1 MGVEQVRG
9 LVPLG
14 RLGRV
19 AAHQV
24 GIHSCGDWTWRW
36 NVHRIKLAGRRV
48 LQVVTVCM
56 LAVLLLISPS
66 ANAGRLAQG
75 RAVVEILVDPA
86 LLLQYQGRLLDPG
99 TGDPKPDGSYQMI
112 LRLYDAATGGS
123 ILWSETK
130 DVAVSD
136 GLFTTFLGD
145 AVALDLSDFDGEPL
159 WLSVTVGA
167 DPEATP
173 RQRVTHVA
181 YALHAED
188 ADTVDGQEAAEFAAA
203 VHDHAAAD
211 IASGTL
217 ATDRFSAYDDLAA
230 ENKIGS
236 GNDQVASGGHDHD
249 ERYYTE
255 SESEGRYV
263 NDNAGEVG
271 DADVVNG
278 GLSPAK
284 IVGTAWTSTNDGSG
298 SGLDADRLDGQHATS
313 FASASHGH
321 DGLPLAYAVIKSDG
335 TKVSGT
341 ANVSSTWNSFYK
353 RYEVTISRVS
363 YFWSNYQTMVTA
375 MYGCGNV
382 APVTGSVSGKLLIHI
397 YNPSGT
403 LVQCDFQFVTF
414 QP

>member
-1 MGVEQVRG
+1 
-9 LVPLG
+9 
-14 RLGRV
+14 
-19 AAHQV
+19 
-24 GIHSCGDWTWRW
+24 
-36 NVHRIKLAGRRV
+36 VHRPKLAGARV
-48 LQVVTVCM
+48 LQVVTVCT
-56 LAVLLLISPS
+56 LALLLLISPS
-66 ANAGRLAQG
+66 ANAGRLTQG
-75 RAVVEILVDPA
+75 QAVLESLVDPA

-130 DVAVSD
+130 DVTVSD

-145 AVALDLSDFDGEPL
+145 ADALDLSDFDGEPL

-188 ADTVDGQEAAEFAAA
+188 ADTVD
-203 VHDHAAAD
+203 
-211 IASGTL
+211 
-217 ATDRFSAYDDLAA
+217 
-230 ENKIGS
+230 
-236 GNDQVASGGHDHD
+236 
-249 ERYYTE
+249 
-255 SESEGRYV
+255 
-263 NDNAGEVG
+263 EVG

-284 IVGTAWTSTNDGSG
+284 IAGTAWTSTNDGSG

-321 DGLPLAYAVIKSDG
+321 DGLPLAYAVILSSGNKA
-335 TKVSGT
+335 SGT
-341 ANVSSTWNSFYK
+341 ANVGSTWNK
-353 RYEVTISRVS
+353 LLRRYEITISRVIYIRDS
-363 YFWSNYQTMVTA
+363 YQTIVTP

-382 APVTGSVSGKLLIHI
+382 APVVSSASSKLLVYI

>member
-1 MGVEQVRG
+1 
-9 LVPLG
+9 
-14 RLGRV
+14 
-19 AAHQV
+19 
-24 GIHSCGDWTWRW
+24 
-36 NVHRIKLAGRRV
+36 VHRPKLAGARV
-48 LQVVTVCM
+48 LQVVTVCT
-56 LAVLLLISPS
+56 LALLLLISPS
-66 ANAGRLAQG
+66 ANAGRLTQG
-75 RAVVEILVDPA
+75 QAVLESLVDPA

-112 LRLYDAATGGS
+112 LRLYDAASGGS

-130 DVAVSD
+130 DVTVSD

-145 AVALDLSDFDGEPL
+145 ADALDLSDFDGEPL

-203 VHDHAAAD
+203 
-211 IASGTL
+211 
-217 ATDRFSAYDDLAA
+217 
-230 ENKIGS
+230 
-236 GNDQVASGGHDHD
+236 GHDHD

-255 SESEGRYV
+255 SETDGRYV

-284 IVGTAWTSTNDGSG
+284 IAGTAWTSTNDGSG

-313 FASASHGH
+313 FASASHSH
-321 DGLPLAYAVIKSDG
+321 DSLPLAYAVILSNGSKS
-335 TKVSGT
+335 SGT
-341 ANVSSTWNSFYK
+341 GNVGSTWNKFLM
-353 RYEVTISRVS
+353 RYEITISRVVYVWGS
-363 YFWSNYQTMVTA
+363 YQTIVTA

-382 APVTGSVSGKLLIHI
+382 APVTGSAGSKLLVYI
-397 YNPSGT
+397 YDSSGT

-414 QP
+414 QQ